1 MQGSRKLVW
10 ESGKSGWVK
19 LQLTTTHRISGPWTR
34 TQCIVSVVDFSDS
47 TVTINHIMD
56 EPIFTRD
63 GIPVYFAL
71 HYSIKGLET
80 IQAVSDKIWV
90 SFFAFHFVC
99 PDLDILLFRLTVAM
113 Y

>member
-1 MQGSRKLVW
+1 MPGVRRNW
-10 ESGKSGWVK
+10 GRGRSGY
-19 LQLTTTHRISGPWTR
+19 TYRISGPWTR
-34 TQCIVSVVDFSDS
+34 TRCIVSVIDFSDS

-71 HYSIKGLET
+71 HYSIRGLDA

-90 SFFAFHFVC
+90 SFFVFHLVC
-99 PDLDILLFRLTVAM
+99 PDLDILSFRLTVAM